1 MTIKQQGGIFG
12 RNPTFQDVTIEG
24 SLSFDGAVDVTTDL
38 TIDGTLTADG
48 LAINDGTSLLARTSS
63 GAEIDVLEVRNNAT
77 ATSTASAIKF
87 VNSTATGSNSGSTEL
102 VAIRTGTN
110 TGDFKIRTSNS
121 SATMTDRMLIG
132 SNGNISISAGNLVV
146 ASGQGIDFSATSDAA
161 GATSELFD
169 DYEEGSFTPTITSAG
184 TAPTVTY
191 SSQTGTYTKVGN
203 RVHVDIYISTSAY
216 TAGTG
221 NFRIAGLPFTA
232 ASGAEGGAAPMG
244 FKVNTGAEARLKVEG
259 GDTVCQMLT
268 RGTRDT
274 STAWGN
280 AQSSIWGT
288 ANPTILT
295 VSFTYVAA

>member
-12 RNPTFQDVTIEG
+12 RNPTFNDVEVDSTLKTDGIRYDPTQDGGYGG
-24 SLSFDGAVDVTTDL
+24 SVFVRG
-38 TIDGTLTADG
+38 GTASGGSQGQLFGGIAFG
-48 LAINDGTSLLARTSS
+48 SS
-63 GAEIDVLEVRNNAT
+63 DRI
-77 ATSTASAIKF
+77 STAAISAIQ
-87 VNSTATGSNSGSTEL
+87 TGSNNDNVGLAFYTHPTNPQNDA
-102 VAIRTGTN
+102 AIKAFDVTHT
-110 TGDFKIRTSNS
+110 
-121 SATMTDRMLIG
+121 
-132 SNGNISISAGNLVV
+132 GNIAFP
-146 ASGQGIDFSATSDAA
+146 SGQGIDFSATS
-161 GATSELFD
+161 GTGTSELFS

-191 SSQTGTYTKVGN
+191 SNQTGKYTKVGN

-244 FKVNTGAEARLKVEG
+244 FRVNTSAEARLKVEG
-259 GDTVCQMLT
+259 GNTYCQLLS
-268 RGTRDT
+268 RATRDT
-274 STAWGN
+274 STGWGN